1 MHDFVVVWS
10 ERALLLRGLGN
21 TILLSLA
28 ATVAAFAL
36 GACAIPTISST
47 RSDIPISHSDP
58 SRAARA
64 RHR

>member
-47 RSDIPISHSDP
+47 YSRR
-58 SRAARA
+58 SRAEPCPAIPSGA
-64 RHR
+64 